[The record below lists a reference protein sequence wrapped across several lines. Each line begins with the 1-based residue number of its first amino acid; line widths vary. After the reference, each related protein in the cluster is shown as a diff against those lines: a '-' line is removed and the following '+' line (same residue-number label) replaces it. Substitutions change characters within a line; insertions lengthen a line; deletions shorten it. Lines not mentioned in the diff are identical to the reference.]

1 MTRSLVQ
8 YEKGLLPR
16 PLAVLIAFA
25 MGAVPGWAAA
35 VDAGAVALEPVE
47 ASFNSAFLVGRTQ
60 GVDISRFERGNPVS
74 PGMHQVDLYVNG
86 QWIGSESVIFRAV
99 QSGGAH
105 ACFNAQQLERYGIE
119 QRDRKSVV

>member
-1 MTRSLVQ
+1 MSTSIMFATIGGSRPSGYQGCLIVTRSLVQ

-60 GVDISRFERGNPVS
+60 GREIGRASCRERV
-74 PGMHQVDLYVNG
+74 
-86 QWIGSESVIFRAV
+86 
-99 QSGGAH
+99 
-105 ACFNAQQLERYGIE
+105 
-119 QRDRKSVV
+119 